1 MTPPPDTK
9 RGLWHRHA
17 WVAYLAVFVGVL
29 GHASSEF
36 VATTVSANAPI
47 SGPEISV
54 WRFFL
59 GGLGLVAV
67 AMLIPASRDLVTPL
81 RKHGGTLVLFSVFG
95 VGGAYLFFHWALDY
109 ATVPQ
114 VATVVTTVPIF
125 VGLTNLY
132 ANKVAIGAAKI
143 VSGLGAVAGVA
154 LLVTDGALLALAG
167 DAANLIGIFMAIM
180 CAILVSAYV
189 VLVKPH
195 IAEFGALRITAITMF
210 LGGLAL
216 WAGVGL
222 LFGRWVAFWTLGDLA
237 VPAVAGIVVLA
248 LYNTTLTQWLWIGG
262 LAAVPDITRGSYLFF
277 LKPVMA
283 AFLAAVFLGTRL
295 SLWQLLAILA
305 ICGAV
310 AAEALI
316 GHHQSKHKS
325 AALRSVPGE
334 VSQSGGLGKPI
345 QTPNNDGRNVGE

>member
-1 MTPPPDTK
+1 MTAAQDRKT
-9 RGLWHRHA
+9 GLWHRHA
-17 WVAYLAVFVGVL
+17 WIAYLAAFVGVL

-36 VATTVSANAPI
+36 VARIIANNAPI

-67 AMLIPASRDLVTPL
+67 AMLFPASRDLAAPL
-81 RKHGGTLVLFSVFG
+81 RKHGVTLVLFSLFG
-95 VGGAYLFFHWALDY
+95 VAGAYLFFHWALDY

-114 VATVVTTVPIF
+114 VATVVTTIPIF
-125 VGLTNLY
+125 VGLVNLH
-132 ANKVAIGAAKI
+132 ANKVAIGMAKI
-143 VSGLGAVAGVA
+143 ISGLGAVAGVA
-154 LLVTDGALLALAG
+154 FLFTDGAVLALAG
-167 DAANLIGIFMAIM
+167 DAANLIGIVMAIV

-189 VLVKPH
+189 VLIKPI
-195 IAEFGALRITAITMF
+195 IAAFGALRVTAITMF

-216 WAGVGL
+216 WVGVGL
-222 LFGRWVAFWTLGDLA
+222 LFGHWVAFWTLGDLA
-237 VPAVAGIVVLA
+237 APAMIGIAAIA

-277 LKPVMA
+277 LKPVIA
-283 AFLAAVFLGTRL
+283 AFLATVFLGTRL
-295 SLWQLLAILA
+295 SLWQVLAILV

-316 GHHQSKHKS
+316 GHYATARRQ
-325 AALRSVPGE
+325 
-334 VSQSGGLGKPI
+334 
-345 QTPNNDGRNVGE
+345 

>member
-1 MTPPPDTK
+1 MAPGTVTK
-9 RGLWHRHA
+9 QGLWHRHA
-17 WVAYLAVFVGVL
+17 WIAYLAVFIGVL

-36 VATTVSANAPI
+36 VATIISSNAPI
-47 SGPEISV
+47 SGPEVSV

-67 AMLIPASRDLVTPL
+67 AMLIPASRDLVAPL
-81 RKHGGTLVLFSVFG
+81 RKNGATLVLLSVFG
-95 VGGAYLFFHWALDY
+95 VAGAYLFFHWALDY

-114 VATVVTTVPIF
+114 VATVVTTIPIF
-125 VGLTNLY
+125 VGLINLY
-132 ANKVAIGAAKI
+132 ANKVAIGTAKI

-154 LLVTDGALLALAG
+154 FLVTDGALLALAG
-167 DAANLIGIFMAIM
+167 QASNLIGIFMAIM
-180 CAILVSAYV
+180 CAILISAYV

-195 IAEFGALRITAITMF
+195 IAEFGALRITAITLF
-210 LGGLAL
+210 LGGLVL

-222 LFGRWVAFWTLGDLA
+222 LFGRWVAFWTFGDLA
-237 VPAVAGIVVLA
+237 APAMIAIAVLV

-262 LAAVPDITRGSYLFF
+262 LAAAPDITRATYLFF

-295 SLWQLLAILA
+295 SLWQVLAILV

-316 GHHQSKHKS
+316 GHYQSKNQT
-325 AALRSVPGE
+325 AA
-334 VSQSGGLGKPI
+334 
-345 QTPNNDGRNVGE
+345 

>member
-1 MTPPPDTK
+1 MAPAGDT
-9 RGLWHRHA
+9 RQGLWHRHA
-17 WVAYLAVFVGVL
+17 WIAYLAVFIGVL

-36 VATTVSANAPI
+36 VARIISTNAPI
-47 SGPEISV
+47 SGPEVSV

-67 AMLIPASRDLVTPL
+67 ALLIPASRDLVTPL
-81 RKHGGTLVLFSVFG
+81 RKHGGTLVLYSVFG

-132 ANKVAIGAAKI
+132 ANKVAIGMAKI

-237 VPAVAGIVVLA
+237 APAMAAIVVLA

-283 AFLAAVFLGTRL
+283 AFLAAVFLDTRL

-316 GHHQSKHKS
+316 GHYQSKHRT
-325 AALRSVPGE
+325 AALCSEPGE
-334 VSQSGGLGKPI
+334 NARKRRP
-345 QTPNNDGRNVGE
+345 RNALHNTRQ